1 MEDKINGPCVYVG
14 ADNDV
19 VLQPSMMGSA
29 EQYISDLEKQVI
41 TDCSHWTQQQKPK
54 ESNKIIIDWMQR
66 KFGNWKGILNIPRK
80 SE

>member
-54 ESNKIIIDWMQR
+54 EQ
-66 KFGNWKGILNIPRK
+66 
-80 SE
+80 